1 MNVNDYNIIYNTLQK
16 DSSNSEKEAVEQIY
30 RQLRNT
36 EAPDEQTARDIIQ
49 NLFFSDKRYDLGEVG
64 RYRIN
69 KKLGHDIP
77 METKVLTKSDI
88 ISIVKYLIGLINS
101 KAVVDDID
109 HLSNRRVRTVGEQL
123 YAQFGVGLARMARTI
138 KERMNVR
145 DNEDFKPVDLINART
160 LSSVINSF
168 FGTNQLSQ
176 FMDQTNPL
184 AEITH
189 KRRLSA
195 LGPGGLSRERAG
207 FEVRDVHYTH
217 YGRLCTIETPEG
229 PNIGLISSLCVHAKI
244 NSMGFIETPYRTVE
258 GGKVKVEEIT
268 YLTAEEEDGKNI
280 VQANARYG
288 ADGVFETD
296 KVKARFEGDFP
307 MVNPNDAQLMDIAP
321 NQIVSVAA
329 SLIPFLEHDDANRA
343 LMGSNMQRQA
353 VPLLRPEAPIVG
365 TGLEASVALDSR
377 TLVVSK
383 F

>member
-1 MNVNDYNIIYNTLQK
+1 
-16 DSSNSEKEAVEQIY
+16 
-30 RQLRNT
+30 
-36 EAPDEQTARDIIQ
+36 
-49 NLFFSDKRYDLGEVG
+49 DLGYDQ
-64 RYRIN
+64 R
-69 KKLGHDIP
+69 
-77 METKVLTKSDI
+77 VLTKEDI
-88 ISIVKYLIGLINS
+88 ILIVKYLIGLINS

-189 KRRLSA
+189 KRRMSA

-229 PNIGLISSLCVHAKI
+229 PNIGLISSLCVHAKV
-244 NSMGFIETPYRTVE
+244 NKMGFIETPYRIVE
-258 GGKVKVEEIT
+258 NGKVKSKEAVV
-268 YLTAEEEDGKNI
+268 YLTAEEEDTNYI
-280 VQANARYG
+280 AQANAALKSSGEFAEER
-288 ADGVFETD
+288 
-296 KVKARFEGDFP
+296 VKARFEGDFP
-307 MVNPNDAQLMDIAP
+307 VVEPNDIKYMDIAP

-353 VPLLRPEAPIVG
+353 VPLMRPEAPIVG
-365 TGLEASVALDSR
+365 TGLEGRVAVDSR
-377 TLVVSK
+377 ALILAEGTGVVDYVDARKIVIKYEVNDEQRLVSFDDEYKTYNLIK
-383 F
+383 FRRTNQDT